1 MGVGG
6 ESVDGES
13 NESIE
18 GGYGEGEAGE
28 GQMTGENEE
37 MEEAD
42 EGQMTG
48 ENEEMEESV
57 SVNQKLTL
65 RQLKVF
71 DSLR

>member
-1 MGVGG
+1 
-6 ESVDGES
+6 
-13 NESIE
+13 
-18 GGYGEGEAGE
+18 
-28 GQMTGENEE
+28 MTGENEE